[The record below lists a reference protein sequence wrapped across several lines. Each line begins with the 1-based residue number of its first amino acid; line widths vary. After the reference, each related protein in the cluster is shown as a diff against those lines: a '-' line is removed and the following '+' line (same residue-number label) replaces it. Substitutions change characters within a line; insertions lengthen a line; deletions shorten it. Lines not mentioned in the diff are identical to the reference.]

1 MKYHRAED
9 ILPERLV
16 AELQEYI
23 QGSYLYIPS
32 PKGSRRSWGE
42 LSGCRKDLAR
52 RNDQIKQAFKQGQTL
67 EELADRYYL
76 SVSTI
81 RKIVYSK

>member
-23 QGSYLYIPS
+23 QGSYLYIPAS
-32 PKGSRRSWGE
+32 KGNRRGWGE
-42 LSGCRKDLAR
+42 LSGCRQELAQ
-52 RNDQIKQAFKQGQTL
+52 RNAQIRQAFQQGEPL
-67 EELADRYYL
+67 EALADRYYL